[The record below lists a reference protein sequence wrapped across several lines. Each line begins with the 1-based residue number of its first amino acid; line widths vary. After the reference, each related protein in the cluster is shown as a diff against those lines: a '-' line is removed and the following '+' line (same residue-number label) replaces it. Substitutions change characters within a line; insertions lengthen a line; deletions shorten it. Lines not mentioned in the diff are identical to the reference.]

1 MNFLYYVTIVAV
13 TSFIR
18 LFFLTEI
25 QNDVKGKATVISK
38 ERCWNAGYIQT
49 NWIAVSVDLFCAK
62 A

>member
-18 LFFLTEI
+18 LFFFLTEI

-38 ERCWNAGYIQT
+38 ERC
-49 NWIAVSVDLFCAK
+49 
-62 A
+62 

>member
-38 ERCWNAGYIQT
+38 ERC
-49 NWIAVSVDLFCAK
+49 
-62 A
+62 